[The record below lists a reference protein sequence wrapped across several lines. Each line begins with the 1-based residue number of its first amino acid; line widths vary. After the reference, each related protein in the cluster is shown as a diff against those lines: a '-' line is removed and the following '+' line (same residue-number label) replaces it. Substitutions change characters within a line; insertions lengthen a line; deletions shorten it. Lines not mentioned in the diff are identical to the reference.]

1 MSDIG
6 FERNPKFG
14 HAGPGGWNDP
24 DMLEVGNGGMSED
37 EYVTH
42 MTLWAIQAAPLIM
55 GHDLRQTPA
64 SALRLLKNRDV
75 IAVDQDVK
83 GVQGRVVRKE
93 GVLEV
98 WRKELADG
106 SVEIGRASCRERV
119 CQYV

>member
-1 MSDIG
+1 
-6 FERNPKFG
+6 
-14 HAGPGGWNDP
+14 
-24 DMLEVGNGGMSED
+24 
-37 EYVTH
+37 
-42 MTLWAIQAAPLIM
+42 M

-83 GVQGRVVRKE
+83 GVQGRVVRKA

-106 SVEIGRASCRERV
+106 SVALALFNRGEVAAQLPPTAADANLARFTRVRDLWRGPAVPLADFRCVVPAHGAVIVRVDGDAS
-119 CQYV
+119 

>member
-1 MSDIG
+1 M
-6 FERNPKFG
+6 
-14 HAGPGGWNDP
+14 
-24 DMLEVGNGGMSED
+24 MEVGNGGMSED

-42 MTLWAIQAAPLIM
+42 MTLCAIQAAPLIM

-98 WRKELADG
+98 RAEEHTYELQSLMRISYAVFCLKTKTD
-106 SVEIGRASCRERV
+106 IMTRRCLRPRI
-119 CQYV
+119 C